1 MPNNGRAG
9 PWHISI
15 PKLQRKHCTDFYS
28 HFINFHCQLLW
39 MSVILAS
46 YFHQNCLSFV
56 FLILSILTG
65 IRWNIKVTLFAFVC
79 GLRLLNIILKVP
91 QPFVVFLLGIFYLD
105 IDPIFIGLFSLFP
118 HSIFHLFFFKKLHS
132 RPSSPPSSTLT
143 HTFIPTSSTQRR

>member
-15 PKLQRKHCTDFYS
+15 PKLQRNHYTDFYS
-28 HFINFHCQLLW
+28 HFINFHCQLLR
-39 MSVILAS
+39 MSVIFAL

-65 IRWNIKVTLFAFVC
+65 IRWNIKVILFAFIC
-79 GLRLLNIILKVP
+79 GLNIP

-105 IDPIFIGLFSLFP
+105 IYPIFIGLFSLFP
-118 HSIFHLFFFKKLHS
+118 HSIFHLFFLNLHS
-132 RPSSPPSSTLT
+132 SPSSPPSSTLT
-143 HTFIPTSSTQRR
+143 TTSIPTSSTQRR